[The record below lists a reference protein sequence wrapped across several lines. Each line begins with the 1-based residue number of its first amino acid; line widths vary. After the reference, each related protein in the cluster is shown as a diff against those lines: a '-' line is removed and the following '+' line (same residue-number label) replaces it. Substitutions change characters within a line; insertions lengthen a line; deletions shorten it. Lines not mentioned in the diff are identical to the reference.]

1 MGLFAADVSNEWS
14 ASEISTARSLSFR
27 AERARSAR
35 DGEES
40 HGVPVHW
47 IGLACWSNERGLVWN
62 VDLTSVSP
70 GSHGDGEPREVLRL
84 KTFGGLSLEGD
95 ERPLTGAAAQRRR
108 LVLLAALAA
117 AGQKGMSRDALVG
130 LLWPEVDEARARA
143 ALSQA
148 LYALKRDTGEDA
160 LVLGHDL
167 LTLKGDVLRSD
178 VSEFEH
184 AIARGDFLAAAHLY
198 TGPFLAGVFISEAPD
213 FEHWVDGVRLR
224 LSQGAEHALEA
235 LATDAERNQDFAAAS
250 HWWHRLL
257 ELDAVK
263 TRAVLGL
270 MEALVALGDNAA
282 ALKTAERYAGR
293 VREDL
298 DGEPNASI
306 MAYASS
312 LRGTPSRLP
321 VFADEMI
328 GRGRELGVAT
338 SLMERP
344 DVSLLTLTGAGGTGK
359 TRLAIQV
366 ARALEPRMDR
376 VWFVDLSALRDS
388 AAVMP
393 AVAFACGIEQE
404 PGCDPV
410 DAIAASLAGRGVLIV
425 LDNFEQV
432 VDAAEAV
439 ARLVNAAPNAKLL
452 VTSRMRLGI
461 RAEHEFFVAPL
472 ALAEDPTDIGAL
484 RANSA
489 VRLFLRR
496 AAAANPSLTVDDDTL
511 RAAARICARVDG
523 LPLAIEL
530 AAARCRLLS
539 PLTIATRLE
548 SGLDLVS
555 GGGRDM
561 PARQQTIR
569 ETVAWSVALLSE
581 SERRVFI
588 RFAAFAGGA
597 SIAAAE
603 WACAGANDS
612 TSTLDALTALVDAS
626 LLIREPAQRDDPR
639 LRMLETVREFAM
651 DALTRGSEKHAI
663 LGRHAEWYQRLATQ
677 LEPSLTGE
685 TQQDALTT
693 LARDHANFGAALDWM
708 VEGVNAEGALALAA
722 ALWRYWLVRG
732 HFEEGR
738 RWLARVLEMP
748 ASQAP
753 ALDRLRADAMTGAG
767 TLAQNNGAVAAAKE
781 HFEAVLA
788 IRRAHDDT
796 VGIARALAD
805 LGWIAW
811 RQCDFPNA
819 RQLSSECLTL
829 AEEVGATR
837 VAALALTNLGA
848 TALFEGNF
856 HEACEALERSSA
868 RRRRV
873 ADRRGV
879 AFSDTFLAWTRCRM
893 GDVSDAIALLERAE
907 ETLDDVGDRR
917 LIYFAR
923 EIKAHAFL
931 RRGNAARAAEILEI
945 NGLRRFGDR
954 WGVAHGLAL
963 ASWASRLLGLNDRA
977 ESLGKE
983 SLQLRRAEGDRY
995 GEAESLA
1002 LLAAAASARG
1012 DEVTTFALLQQ
1023 SRGIRQAIGDRA
1035 GVAECDAEL
1044 ARIAAHA

>member
-1 MGLFAADVSNEWS
+1 
-14 ASEISTARSLSFR
+14 
-27 AERARSAR
+27 
-35 DGEES
+35 
-40 HGVPVHW
+40 
-47 IGLACWSNERGLVWN
+47 
-62 VDLTSVSP
+62 
-70 GSHGDGEPREVLRL
+70 VLRL
-84 KTFGGLSLEGD
+84 KTFGGLWLEGD
-95 ERPLTGAAAQRRR
+95 EGPLTGAAVQRRR

-130 LLWPEVDEARARA
+130 LLWPEVGEARARA
-143 ALSQA
+143 SLSQA
-148 LYALKRDTGEDA
+148 LYALKRNTGEDE
-160 LVLGHDL
+160 LVLGHDV
-167 LTLKGDVLRSD
+167 LTLNSDILRSD

-184 AIARGDFLAAAHLY
+184 AIARGDFAAAANLY
-198 TGPFLAGVFISEAPD
+198 SGPFLAGVFISDAVD
-213 FEHWVDGVRLR
+213 VEHWLDGVRLR
-224 LSQGAEHALEA
+224 LSQAAEQALGAVAM
-235 LATDAERNQDFAAAS
+235 DAENRRDFAAAS
-250 HWWHRLL
+250 NWWRRLL
-257 ELDAVK
+257 ELDALK
-263 TRAVLGL
+263 TRAVRGL
-270 MEALVALGDNAA
+270 MEALVALGDRGE
-282 ALKTAERYAGR
+282 ALRTAERYAQR

-298 DGEPNASI
+298 DGEPNARI

-321 VFADEMI
+321 VIADEMI
-328 GRGRELGVAT
+328 GRDNELRIAT
-338 SLMERP
+338 SLIERS
-344 DVSLLTLTGAGGTGK
+344 DLSLLTLTGAGGTGK

-366 ARALEPRMDR
+366 ARAIEPRVDR

-388 AAVMP
+388 AGVIP
-393 AVAFACGIEQE
+393 AVAAACGVHPE
-404 PGCDPV
+404 PGHDPV
-410 DAIAASLAGRGVLIV
+410 DGIASSLGGRRVLIV

-432 VDAAEAV
+432 VDAAGAI
-439 ARLVNAAPNAKLL
+439 ARLVNAAPEAKLL

-472 ALAEDPTDIGAL
+472 ALPEDPTDIGAL

-496 AAAANPSLTVDDDTL
+496 AGAANPSLAVDDDTL
-511 RAAARICARVDG
+511 GAAARICARVDG

-530 AAARCRLLS
+530 TAARCRLMS
-539 PLTIATRLE
+539 PRTIATRLE

-569 ETVAWSVALLSE
+569 ETVAWSVALLSDA
-581 SERRVFI
+581 ERRVFA
-588 RFAAFAGGA
+588 RFGAFAGGA
-597 SIAAAE
+597 SVAAAE
-603 WACAGANDS
+603 WVCADSDDS
-612 TSTLDALTALVDAS
+612 TSTLDALAGLVDAS
-626 LLIREPAQRDDPR
+626 LLMREPAQRDDPR

-651 DALTRGSEKHAI
+651 DALLRSSEKDAV
-663 LGRHAEWYQRLATQ
+663 LGRHAQWYRRLATQ
-677 LEPSLTGE
+677 LEPRLTGE
-685 TQQDALTT
+685 TQQDALST
-693 LARDHANFGAALDWM
+693 LARDHANLGSALDWM
-708 VEGVNAEGALALAA
+708 IRSDHGEGALALAA

-738 RWLARVLEMP
+738 GWLGRVLEMP

-753 ALDRLRADAMTGAG
+753 TLDSLRADAMTGAG
-767 TLAQNNGAVAAAKE
+767 TLAQNNGAVALANE
-781 HFEAVLA
+781 YFEAALA
-788 IRRAHDDT
+788 IRRTQGDAT
-796 VGIARALAD
+796 GIARALAD

-811 RQCDFPNA
+811 RQCDFPKA

-829 AEEVGATR
+829 ADEVGATR

-848 TALFEGNF
+848 TALFEGSF
-856 HEACEALERSSA
+856 DEAREALERSSA
-868 RRRRV
+868 MRQQV

-879 AFSDTFLAWTRCRM
+879 AFSDTFLAWTLCRM
-893 GDVSDAIALLERAE
+893 GKMSDAIALLERAE
-907 ETLDDVGDRR
+907 QTLDDVGDRR

-931 RRGNAARAAEILEI
+931 RLGRAARAAEILEI

-963 ASWASRLLGLNDRA
+963 ASWASRLLGLNEQA

-983 SLQLRRAEGDRY
+983 SLALRRAEGDRY

-1012 DEVTTFALLQQ
+1012 DEATWFTLLQQ

-1044 ARIAAHA
+1044 ARIAASA

>member
-1 MGLFAADVSNEWS
+1 
-14 ASEISTARSLSFR
+14 
-27 AERARSAR
+27 
-35 DGEES
+35 
-40 HGVPVHW
+40 
-47 IGLACWSNERGLVWN
+47 
-62 VDLTSVSP
+62 
-70 GSHGDGEPREVLRL
+70 VLRL
-84 KTFGGLSLEGD
+84 TTFGGLCLEGD
-95 ERPLTGAAAQRRR
+95 EGPLTGAAAQRRR

-117 AGQKGMSRDALVG
+117 AGQNGMSRDAVVG

-148 LYALKRDTGEDA
+148 LYTLKRDTGEHE
-160 LVLGHDL
+160 LVLGHDV
-167 LTLKGDVLRSD
+167 LTLNSDILRSD

-184 AIARGDFLAAAHLY
+184 AIARGDFEAAANLY
-198 TGPFLAGVFISEAPD
+198 SGPFLAGVFISEAVD
-213 FEHWVDGVRLR
+213 FEHWLDGVRLR
-224 LSQGAEHALEA
+224 LSQAAGQALGA
-235 LATDAERNQDFAAAS
+235 LAMDAEGRQDFAAAA
-250 HWWHRLL
+250 HWWRRLL
-257 ELDAVK
+257 GLDALR

-270 MEALVALGDNAA
+270 MEALVALGDRGD
-282 ALKTAERYAGR
+282 ALRTAERYAHR
-293 VREDL
+293 VRQDL
-298 DGEPNASI
+298 DGEPNARI
-306 MAYASS
+306 LAYASS
-312 LRGTPSRLP
+312 LRGTRSRLP
-321 VFADEMI
+321 VIADEMI
-328 GRGRELGVAT
+328 GRDDELRVAT
-338 SLMERP
+338 SLMERS

-366 ARALEPRMDR
+366 ARAVEPRIDR

-388 AAVMP
+388 AGVIP
-393 AVAFACGIEQE
+393 AVAFACGVQPE

-410 DAIAASLAGRGVLIV
+410 DAIASSLAGRRVLIV

-432 VDAAEAV
+432 VDAAGAV

-472 ALAEDPTDIGAL
+472 ALPVDPTNIDAL
-484 RANSA
+484 RVNSA

-496 AAAANPSLTVDDDTL
+496 AAAVNPSLAVDDDTL
-511 RAAARICARVDG
+511 GAAARICARVDG

-530 AAARCRLLS
+530 AAARCRLMS
-539 PLTIATRLE
+539 PLTIARRLE

-561 PARQQTIR
+561 PARHQAIR

-581 SERRVFI
+581 VERRVFA
-588 RFAAFAGGA
+588 RFGAFAGGA
-597 SIAAAE
+597 SVAAAE
-603 WACAGANDS
+603 WVCADTDGS
-612 TSTLDALTALVDAS
+612 TSVLDALSALVDAS
-626 LLIREPAQRDDPR
+626 LLVREPAQRDDPR

-651 DALTRGSEKHAI
+651 DALLRSSEMDAVM
-663 LGRHAEWYQRLATQ
+663 GRHTEWYQRLATQ
-677 LEPSLTGE
+677 LEPRLTGE

-693 LARDHANFGAALDWM
+693 LARDHASLGAALDWM
-708 VEGVNAEGALALAA
+708 IRSHNADGALALAA

-732 HFEEGR
+732 HLEEGR
-738 RWLARVLEMP
+738 VWLARVLDMP
-748 ASQAP
+748 ASRAP
-753 ALDRLRADAMTGAG
+753 DLDRLRADAMTGAG

-781 HFEAVLA
+781 YFEAVLA
-788 IRRAHDDT
+788 IRRAHEDT
-796 VGIARALAD
+796 AGIARALAD

-811 RQCDFPNA
+811 RQCDFPKA
-819 RQLSSECLTL
+819 RQLSRECLTR

-868 RRRRV
+868 MRQQV

-879 AFSDTFLAWTRCRM
+879 AFSDTLLAWTRCRM
-893 GDVSDAIALLERAE
+893 GEMSDAIALLERAE
-907 ETLDDVGDRR
+907 QTLDDVGDRR

-931 RRGNAARAAEILEI
+931 RLGDAARAAEILEI

-963 ASWASRLLGLNDRA
+963 ASWASRLLGLNEQA
-977 ESLGKE
+977 VAFGNESLA
-983 SLQLRRAEGDRY
+983 LRRAEEDRY

-1002 LLAAAASARG
+1002 LLAAAASAKG
-1012 DEVTTFALLQQ
+1012 DEATSLTLLQQ

-1044 ARIAAHA
+1044 ARIVASA

>member
-1 MGLFAADVSNEWS
+1 M
-14 ASEISTARSLSFR
+14 
-27 AERARSAR
+27 
-35 DGEES
+35 
-40 HGVPVHW
+40 
-47 IGLACWSNERGLVWN
+47 
-62 VDLTSVSP
+62 
-70 GSHGDGEPREVLRL
+70 LRL
-84 KTFGGLSLEGD
+84 TTFGGLWLEGD
-95 ERPLTGAAAQRRR
+95 EGPLTGAAAQRRR

-148 LYALKRDTGEDA
+148 LYALKRDTGEEE
-160 LVLGHDL
+160 LVLGHDV
-167 LTLKGDVLRSD
+167 LTLNGDILWTD

-184 AIARGDFLAAAHLY
+184 AIARGDFEAAANLY
-198 TGPFLAGVFISEAPD
+198 SGPFLAGVFISEAVD
-213 FEHWVDGVRLR
+213 FEHWLDGVRLR
-224 LSQGAEHALEA
+224 LSQAAEQALEH
-235 LATDAERNQDFAAAS
+235 LATDAESRRDFAAAA
-250 HWWHRLL
+250 HWWRRLL
-257 ELDAVK
+257 GLDALK
-263 TRAVLGL
+263 TPAVLGL
-270 MEALVALGDNAA
+270 MEALVALGDRAA
-282 ALKTAERYAGR
+282 ALRTAELYAQR

-298 DGEPNASI
+298 DGEPNAGI

-328 GRGRELGVAT
+328 GRDDELRVAT
-338 SLMERP
+338 SLLERS

-359 TRLAIQV
+359 TRLAIQA
-366 ARALEPRMDR
+366 ARAVEPRVDR
-376 VWFVDLSALRDS
+376 VWFVDLSALRES
-388 AAVMP
+388 AGVIP
-393 AVAFACGIEQE
+393 AVASACGVQPE
-404 PGCDPV
+404 PERDPV
-410 DAIAASLAGRGVLIV
+410 DAIASSLTGRRVLIV

-432 VDAAEAV
+432 VDAAGAI
-439 ARLVNAAPNAKLL
+439 ARVVNAAPEAKLL

-461 RAEHEFFVAPL
+461 RVEHEFFVAPL
-472 ALAEDPTDIGAL
+472 AVPKDPTDIGAL

-496 AAAANPSLTVDDDTL
+496 AAAANPSLAVDDDTL
-511 RAAARICARVDG
+511 GAAARICVRVDG

-530 AAARCRLLS
+530 AAARCRLMS
-539 PLTIATRLE
+539 PRTIATRLE

-569 ETVAWSVALLSE
+569 ETVAWSVGLLSDA
-581 SERRVFI
+581 ERRVFA
-588 RFAAFAGGA
+588 RLGAFAGGA
-597 SIAAAE
+597 SVAAAE
-603 WACAGANDS
+603 WVCADS
-612 TSTLDALTALVDAS
+612 HKYAMSALDSLSALVDAS
-626 LLIREPAQRDDPR
+626 LLMAEPAQRDDPR
-639 LRMLETVREFAM
+639 VRMLETVREFAM
-651 DALTRGSEKHAI
+651 DALLRSSEKDAVM
-663 LGRHAEWYQRLATQ
+663 GRHAEWYQRLAMQ
-677 LEPSLTGE
+677 LEPGLTGE
-685 TQQDALTT
+685 TQQNALTT
-693 LARDHANFGAALDWM
+693 LERDHANLGAALDWM
-708 VEGVNAEGALALAA
+708 IKSVHAEGALSLAA

-748 ASQAP
+748 ASRAP
-753 ALDRLRADAMTGAG
+753 DLDRLRADAMTGAG
-767 TLAQNNGAVAAAKE
+767 TLAQNNGAVALAKE
-781 HFEAVLA
+781 YFEAVLA
-788 IRRAHDDT
+788 IRRAHDDAA
-796 VGIARALAD
+796 GIARALAD

-811 RQCDFPNA
+811 RQCDFPKA
-819 RQLSSECLTL
+819 RQLSTECLTR

-837 VAALALTNLGA
+837 VVALALTNLGA

-868 RRRRV
+868 MRQQV

-879 AFSDTFLAWTRCRM
+879 AFSDTFLAWTWCRM
-893 GDVSDAIALLERAE
+893 GEMSDAIALLERAE
-907 ETLDDVGDRR
+907 QTLDDVGDRR

-931 RRGNAARAAEILEI
+931 RLGRAERAAEILEI

-963 ASWASRLLGLNDRA
+963 ASWASRLLGLNEQA
-977 ESLGKE
+977 VALGKE
-983 SLQLRRAEGDRY
+983 SLALRRAEEDRY

-1002 LLAAAASARG
+1002 LLAAAASAKG
-1012 DEVTTFALLQQ
+1012 DEATSFTLLQQ

-1044 ARIAAHA
+1044 ARIAAPA